1 MDLSLRLST
10 WWGRMVRALWFW
22 PAVSIL
28 LAVVGAE
35 LLVGVQPSDVGGL
48 ARFGGTP
55 EGARAILSTVAGSVI
70 TVTGL
75 TFSLTVVA
83 LQVAASQFTP
93 RLLSSFLADRGNQA
107 VLSVFLGTFAYTL
120 TVQRSVRSPTEQAS
134 GFVPDLAVGVGLLL
148 TAASV
153 GMLVYFFHHLTQQL
167 RLETVLQELRRDTLA
182 AVHRTRG
189 RGGDEDGADPD
200 PEQELPDVPADGVVL
215 RARRSGYLQAIRL
228 DTLADAAIR
237 HGVALRLAPAVGVHV
252 TAGTTL
258 GWAWPVDD
266 AAHLDD
272 EEEVDALARAVHGGI
287 HLGVDRS
294 LDEDVAFGIRQL
306 VDIAARALSPG
317 VNDPTSAVAAID
329 AMAVVCSELARS
341 PSPRAVR
348 RDAEGRVRAAASMS
362 TFGELL
368 ALACDQP
375 RRYGRGEPALLTA
388 LLRMLTD
395 VAETSRDDAR
405 VEAVHAQIDAT
416 VARAED
422 ADLSDTER
430 DRVERVARQARAACQ
445 RRERVARLEPQDDDE
460 QPAT

>member
-1 MDLSLRLST
+1 MDLSLRLSAA
-10 WWGRMVRALWFW
+10 WGRVIRALWFW

-28 LAVVGAE
+28 AAIVAGL
-35 LLVGVQPSDVGGL
+35 LLVEVRPSDAGGL

-55 EGARAILSTVAGSVI
+55 EGARAMLSTVAGSII

-83 LQVAASQFTP
+83 LQVASSQFTP
-93 RLLSSFLADRGNQA
+93 RLLSTFLADRGNQA

-120 TVQRSVRSPTEQAS
+120 TVQRSVRSPTADDP

-148 TAASV
+148 TLASV
-153 GMLVYFFHHLTQQL
+153 GMLVYFFHHITQQL
-167 RLETVLQELRRDTLA
+167 RLETVLDELRRDTLA
-182 AVHRTRG
+182 AVRRTRPDG
-189 RGGDEDGADPD
+189 SDDDAGTED
-200 PEQELPDVPADGVVL
+200 ELPEVPRERIVV

-228 DTLADAAIR
+228 QVLGRVATE
-237 HGVALRLAPAVGVHV
+237 HGVAVRLAPAVGVHV

-258 GWAWPVDD
+258 GWAWAVDD
-266 AAHLDD
+266 DAPIDD
-272 EEEVDALARAVHGGI
+272 ERAEALARAVHGAI
-287 HLGVDRS
+287 HLGSDRT

-317 VNDPTSAVAAID
+317 INDPTSAVSAID
-329 AMAVVCSELARS
+329 AMAVVCSQLARS
-341 PSPRAVR
+341 PAQPAVY
-348 RDAEGRVRAAASMS
+348 RDDAGRVRAALSAS

-368 ALACDQP
+368 GLACDQP
-375 RRYGRGEPALLTA
+375 RRYGREEPALLTA

-395 VAETSRDDAR
+395 VAESCRYDDRLAAVRD
-405 VEAVHAQIDAT
+405 QIDAT

-422 ADLSDTER
+422 AELSSRER
-430 DRVERVARQARAACQ
+430 GRVERVARQARAAC
-445 RRERVARLEPQDDDE
+445 RYGERMAHLEPEDDDD